1 MAVVFCRQ
9 NLAIPTLCDTSAF
22 GLRNAIARERG
33 IAAYRAWL
41 PFERIRPV
49 NIPQGRGLGRRR
61 SVTALYSFSGPDL
74 VWQAYKNCWLAVSIS
89 LLSANAGALKQASMS
104 ALDHFLPIQPV
115 WLTGRCPL
123 CPKSDLR
130 LTDTS

>member
-89 LLSANAGALKQASMS
+89 LLSANAGALKQA
-104 ALDHFLPIQPV
+104 
-115 WLTGRCPL
+115 RCPL
-123 CPKSDLR
+123 WIIFYRSIRFGLPVDVRFAPKA
-130 LTDTS
+130 T